1 MISPRLV
8 AAAVAVAATPLPLT
22 ALPIAV
28 AAAHGTEMGCPGGF
42 ELASVTALVSAG
54 YVVAGSVDDPS
65 SGVESYGRPGNGN
78 GWLCTRAMGN
88 KTTHFGGQYYLF
100 TDDGLRAG

>member
-1 MISPRLV
+1 MIRPRHVAALV
-8 AAAVAVAATPLPLT
+8 AAATVPAAAAFSLAVAP
-22 ALPIAV
+22 
-28 AAAHGTEMGCPGGF
+28 AHGTAVRCPDGF
-42 ELASVTALVSAG
+42 ELASVAASVSAG
-54 YVVAGSVDDPS
+54 YVVASSVDDPA

-88 KTTHFGGQYYLF
+88 KTTHFGSQYYLF

>member
-1 MISPRLV
+1 MIRPRHV
-8 AAAVAVAATPLPLT
+8 A
-22 ALPIAV
+22 AV
-28 AAAHGTEMGCPGGF
+28 AAAAALPVVAFPLTVAPAHGTGVQCPDGF

-54 YVVAGSVDDPS
+54 YVVAGSIDDPS

>member
-1 MISPRLV
+1 MTRPRHV
-8 AAAVAVAATPLPLT
+8 AAAVAAATLL
-22 ALPIAV
+22 
-28 AAAHGTEMGCPGGF
+28 AAAFQSTVAPAHATDVRCPDGF
-42 ELASVTALVSAG
+42 DLASVTALVSAG

-100 TDDGLRAG
+100 SDDGLRAG

>member
-1 MISPRLV
+1 MNRARHLAAVV
-8 AAAVAVAATPLPLT
+8 AAATLPLAILST
-22 ALPIAV
+22 TV
-28 AAAHGTEMGCPGGF
+28 AAAHGTEMRCPDGF
-42 ELASVTALVSAG
+42 ELASVTAMVSAG
-54 YVVAGSVDDPS
+54 YVVAAGVDDPS